1 MRPDDRQIR
10 NSKRVSAIQLFA
22 ALLNKEPIHNILSE
36 TEIRVFQA
44 VEGFGEI
51 EKMALR
57 RPASNAQLSR

>member
-1 MRPDDRQIR
+1 MIGRFGTPK
-10 NSKRVSAIQLFA
+10 SVSYSAIA
-22 ALLNKEPIHNILSE
+22 ALLGKEPIHNILSE

-57 RPASNAQLSR
+57 RPA